1 MNWKALEEHGR
12 ELEARY
18 SGVLTCLEGV
28 SSAAIGYDSGGG
40 ETQQQDR
47 ARKVKNQESEMPG
60 DAVQTRWLK

>member
-40 ETQQQDR
+40 DTT
-47 ARKVKNQESEMPG
+47 
-60 DAVQTRWLK
+60 TRPSA